1 MCGNT
6 SCTGPGCIYVVMSVL
21 CVVSPHTQD
30 VCGNEIIVLCVVTPH
45 GYIYRTQYYLR
56 LVNHFFLRP
65 CSSSGPCEHSGK
77 SSW

>member
-1 MCGNT
+1 MYICGNE
-6 SCTGPGCIYVVMSVL
+6 IIVL

-30 VCGNEIIVLCVVTPH
+30 VRGNEIIVLCVVTPH
-45 GYIYRTQYYLR
+45 AYIYRTQYYLR